1 MAEENNANH
10 EASPWSNLTEEEPM
24 EEIKEEKKDIV
35 LKVQDVIHETNLII
49 GTEEENG
56 KDSPR

>member
-1 MAEENNANH
+1 
-10 EASPWSNLTEEEPM
+10 M

-49 GTEEENG
+49 GKEEEDG
-56 KDSPR
+56 KDNPR

>member
-1 MAEENNANH
+1 
-10 EASPWSNLTEEEPM
+10 M

-56 KDSPR
+56 REFQL

>member
-1 MAEENNANH
+1 
-10 EASPWSNLTEEEPM
+10 M

-56 KDSPR
+56 KDNPR